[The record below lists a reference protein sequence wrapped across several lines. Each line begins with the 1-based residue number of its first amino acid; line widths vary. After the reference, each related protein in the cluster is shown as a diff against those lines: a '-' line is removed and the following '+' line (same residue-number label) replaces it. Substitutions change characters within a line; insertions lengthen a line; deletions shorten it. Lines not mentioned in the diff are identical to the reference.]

1 MQKSQRNNSSGKKYI
16 NMITDL
22 TYDYR
27 DVVELNKKNI
37 EYGLIEN
44 Y

>member
-1 MQKSQRNNSSGKKYI
+1 
-16 NMITDL
+16 MITDL

-37 EYGLIEN
+37 ECGSGLIEN
-44 Y
+44 